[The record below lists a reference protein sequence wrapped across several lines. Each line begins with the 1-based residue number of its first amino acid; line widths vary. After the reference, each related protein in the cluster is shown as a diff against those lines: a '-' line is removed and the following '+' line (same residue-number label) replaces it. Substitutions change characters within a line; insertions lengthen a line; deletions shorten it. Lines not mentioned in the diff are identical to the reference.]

1 MYFFLGRSIAGSL
14 RAHDLDATKNR
25 PANLQAGTGQPA
37 GLNSAHLILMTG
49 LRATI
54 VCLFVGLLSS
64 TAAPLDFARDI
75 RPLLSDACYNCH
87 GPDAKARKAGLRLDD
102 RAAAHD
108 SGVLTNGEML
118 RRLTTTEP
126 DERMPP
132 LESNR
137 TLTDEQRAKLAQWLR
152 AGAAWPSDDRHWA
165 FVPPKR
171 PPLAKVNDSAWQER
185 HRPLHPGQTGKR
197 ATRAFVGSRQGHA
210 AAPGFVRSYRPA
222 ADGRG
227 SRRLPCR
234 HVVGRLRTGDRSP
247 T

>member
-54 VCLFVGLLSS
+54 VCLFAGLLSS

-75 RPLLSDACYNCH
+75 RPLLSDAFYNCH
-87 GPDAKARKAGLRLDD
+87 GPDAKARKASLRLDD
-102 RAAAHD
+102 RPAAHNA
-108 SGVLTNGEML
+108 GVLTDGEML
-118 RRLTTTEP
+118 LRLTTTDP

-132 LESNR
+132 PESNR

-152 AGAAWPSDDRHWA
+152 AGAATIGSQTST
-165 FVPPKR
+165 
-171 PPLAKVNDSAWQER
+171 AKWC
-185 HRPLHPGQTGKR
+185 T
-197 ATRAFVGSRQGHA
+197 T
-210 AAPGFVRSYRPA
+210 
-222 ADGRG
+222 
-227 SRRLPCR
+227 C
-234 HVVGRLRTGDRSP
+234 
-247 T
+247 